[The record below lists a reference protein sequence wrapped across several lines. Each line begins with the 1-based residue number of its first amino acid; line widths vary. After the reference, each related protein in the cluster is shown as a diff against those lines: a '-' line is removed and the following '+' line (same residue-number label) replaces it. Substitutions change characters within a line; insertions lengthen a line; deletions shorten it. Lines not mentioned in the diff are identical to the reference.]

1 MNTDYKTHVKFLK
14 ATDEMVQKF
23 GKGFCFS
30 ALYGSQNYDLATAE
44 SDVDVK
50 VAFLPSTRDLL
61 LSGKR
66 QAMTLTK
73 NGSTDNTVLAKDLRD
88 VFNEFYKQNLNFL
101 EVLATPYF
109 VVEPPYAEMMNE
121 LRKRSNEVARYYERG
136 FYLCTCGLFNKL
148 DTDFQKGRVDKKK
161 FTFGLYLRDF
171 MNKYSNGV
179 EFKDCFE
186 SENKNFYISVRL
198 ADSDNF
204 VERYNCKG
212 DYHELWY
219 EARADMREYFT
230 KAQCMSQTKNDNTR
244 KWMDELL
251 YDCVWKYVV
260 SEGR

>member
-1 MNTDYKTHVKFLK
+1 MNMEYNTQVKFLK
-14 ATDEMVQKF
+14 STDEMHKF
-23 GKGFCFS
+23 YDKGFVFS
-30 ALYGSQNYDLATAE
+30 ALYGSQNYGLATPT

-50 VAFLPSTRDLL
+50 CAFLPAPRDVLL
-61 LSGKR
+61 MEKR
-66 QAMTLTK
+66 MAYTHTE

-109 VVEPPYAEMMNE
+109 IVEPPYAEMMNE
-121 LRKRSNEVARYYERG
+121 LRKRSNEVAHYYERG

-171 MNKYSNGV
+171 VNKYSNGT

-186 SENKNFYISVRL
+186 SENKDFYTSVRL
-198 ADSDNF
+198 SDSDNF

-219 EARADMREYFT
+219 EAKADMREYFN
-230 KAQCMSQTKNDNTR
+230 KAQDMSQTKNDNTH

-251 YDCVWKYVV
+251 YDCIWKYVV
-260 SEGR
+260 LEGR